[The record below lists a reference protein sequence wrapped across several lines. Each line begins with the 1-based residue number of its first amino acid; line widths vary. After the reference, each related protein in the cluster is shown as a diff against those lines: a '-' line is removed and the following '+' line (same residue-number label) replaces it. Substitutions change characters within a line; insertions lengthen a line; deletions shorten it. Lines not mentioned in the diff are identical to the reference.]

1 MEKNLREIEDI
12 FHEGG
17 AIPMIKYVN
26 VIMLEMLEMQMLEW
40 RFTGNSYNFRMRRK
54 FSIS

>member
-26 VIMLEMLEMQMLEW
+26 VMLEMLEMQMLEW
-40 RFTGNSYNFRMRRK
+40 RVTGNSYNFRMQRK